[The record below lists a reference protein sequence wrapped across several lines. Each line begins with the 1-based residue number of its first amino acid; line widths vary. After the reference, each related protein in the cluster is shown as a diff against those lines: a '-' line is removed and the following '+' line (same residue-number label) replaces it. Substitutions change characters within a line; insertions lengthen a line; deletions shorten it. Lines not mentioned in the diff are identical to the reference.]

1 LKYSIIIPVF
11 NRPLELEELLASLS
25 QQTFQE
31 FEVIVVEDGSEITS
45 SEVVKDFTGELTLQ
59 YLTKENTGPGL
70 SRNYG
75 IEYAKTDYFIFLDSD
90 TILPKNYLEGI
101 EKSRSSNDADAFGG
115 PDKAHDSFSL
125 VQKAINYSMT
135 SFLLT
140 GGIRGRG
147 RSLDRFYPR
156 SFNMGFSREVFNA
169 TGGFSNMRFGE
180 DIDLSIRIFENGFK
194 TALFENAF
202 VYHKRRT
209 NFLKFFKQV
218 YKSGVARINLQKRHP
233 GSLKVVHALPLTA
246 TSGLIF
252 LIVLSF
258 TNSNMFLIPILVYF
272 VLVFMN
278 ATIINRNPAVGFLS
292 IISSFVQV
300 TAYGTGFFIGLL
312 RWMGKK

>member
-59 YLTKENTGPGL
+59 YLTKENTGPGS

-75 IEYAKTDYFIFLDSD
+75 IEYANTDYFIFLDSD
-90 TILPKNYLEGI
+90 TILPKNYLEEI
-101 EKSRSSNDADAFGG
+101 EKSRASNDADAFGG

-140 GGIRGRG
+140 GGIRGGG

-233 GSLKVVHALPLTA
+233 GSLKVVHALPLLA
-246 TSGLIF
+246 IIF
-252 LIVLSF
+252 GIVLIVLAFEMSIIYLAPVF
-258 TNSNMFLIPILVYF
+258 IYF
-272 VLVFMN
+272 VLILFD
-278 ATIINRNPAVGFLS
+278 ATIKNRNLLVGMLS
-292 IISSFVQV
+292 ILSSFVQV